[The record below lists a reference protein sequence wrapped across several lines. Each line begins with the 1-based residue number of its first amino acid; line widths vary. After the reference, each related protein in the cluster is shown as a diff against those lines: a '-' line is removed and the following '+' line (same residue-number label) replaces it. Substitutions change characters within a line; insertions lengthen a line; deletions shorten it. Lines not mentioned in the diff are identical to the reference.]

1 MTAIAKLHKPICQET
16 VDILSEC
23 LEMAKRGEFLD
34 VVVVGNV
41 NDADGLGFYR
51 AAKFEDRWRLL
62 GALEYAKDGV
72 HRA

>member
-1 MTAIAKLHKPICQET
+1 MTAITKLQKPVCQET

-23 LEMAKRGEFLD
+23 LAMAKRGEFLD

-41 NDADGLGFYR
+41 SDKNELGFYR
-51 AAKFEDRWRLL
+51 CSSFKDRWRLL

-72 HRA
+72 HRS

>member
-1 MTAIAKLHKPICQET
+1 MISVAKLQKPICQET

-23 LEMAKRGEFLD
+23 LEMAKRGEFCD

-41 NDADGLGFYR
+41 NDNDGPGFYR
-51 AAKFEDRWRLL
+51 ASKFEDRWRLL

-72 HRA
+72 NRA